1 MTELKKLTIGCRRP
15 VGAALDAAAGP
26 LKPPSRAPAGTC
38 GSAWLRAAA
47 ERERRRQM
55 AGERRRRRATGGG
68 GGAQAEA
75 EKASVKAAAEGG
87 EWTADDVNGR

>member
-38 GSAWLRAAA
+38 GRARLR
-47 ERERRRQM
+47 EVVEVRRRH
-55 AGERRRRRATGGG
+55 RPSGGG
-68 GGAQAEA
+68 GGRGAEVA
-75 EKASVKAAAEGG
+75 LRVRSQ
-87 EWTADDVNGR
+87 RRLR